1 MKQQLLLI
9 EDSPTQLI
17 TIKKRLEN
25 SGYEVLSAGTVAEA
39 LVLAYDEHPDLIIS
53 DIVMSQI
60 NGYQLCR
67 LVKSDPELSSIP
79 VILLTKLD
87 GSVDRFWGMKS
98 GADRFIPKEP
108 GFPSLLTACQEI
120 LEDASRDENM
130 QVSPHSV
137 RHSKKKP
144 SAEDINSRL
153 NQLLE
158 RLLFEA
164 TITDEVRKLID
175 QSLDI
180 DSIVERLFD
189 LMSSVLNYD
198 ACAIAVNEIKETNV
212 FLDCGGNITE
222 EAMAGYLDRLCHQAG
237 LPPNNLDLERTEF
250 APKNAMSQPI
260 DLQGSRLGLLV
271 LVPHAKETFQPG
283 DMKVTRI
290 ICDQL
295 SIVLRLYFNYKYQ
308 TDSEPK
314 QKPAAL

>member
-1 MKQQLLLI
+1 
-9 EDSPTQLI
+9 
-17 TIKKRLEN
+17 
-25 SGYEVLSAGTVAEA
+25 
-39 LVLAYDEHPDLIIS
+39 
-53 DIVMSQI
+53 
-60 NGYQLCR
+60 
-67 LVKSDPELSSIP
+67 
-79 VILLTKLD
+79 
-87 GSVDRFWGMKS
+87 
-98 GADRFIPKEP
+98 
-108 GFPSLLTACQEI
+108 
-120 LEDASRDENM
+120 
-130 QVSPHSV
+130 
-137 RHSKKKP
+137 
-144 SAEDINSRL
+144 
-153 NQLLE
+153 
-158 RLLFEA
+158 
-164 TITDEVRKLID
+164 
-175 QSLDI
+175 
-180 DSIVERLFD
+180 FD
-189 LMSSVLNYD
+189 LMSSVLNYG

-271 LVPHAKETFQPG
+271 VVPHAAETFQPG

>member
-108 GFPSLLTACQEI
+108 GFPSLLTA
-120 LEDASRDENM
+120 
-130 QVSPHSV
+130 
-137 RHSKKKP
+137 
-144 SAEDINSRL
+144 
-153 NQLLE
+153 
-158 RLLFEA
+158 
-164 TITDEVRKLID
+164 
-175 QSLDI
+175 
-180 DSIVERLFD
+180 
-189 LMSSVLNYD
+189 
-198 ACAIAVNEIKETNV
+198 
-212 FLDCGGNITE
+212 
-222 EAMAGYLDRLCHQAG
+222 
-237 LPPNNLDLERTEF
+237 
-250 APKNAMSQPI
+250 
-260 DLQGSRLGLLV
+260 
-271 LVPHAKETFQPG
+271 
-283 DMKVTRI
+283 
-290 ICDQL
+290 
-295 SIVLRLYFNYKYQ
+295 
-308 TDSEPK
+308 
-314 QKPAAL
+314 